1 MTHSTISNSLS
12 WVQYQS
18 LDTTKAIS
26 MSPRAAES
34 ICGKSATCKHIV
46 AIAEA
51 DCIIGVLLSSILPTE
66 RGTGKEESLDVD

>member
-1 MTHSTISNSLS
+1 
-12 WVQYQS
+12 
-18 LDTTKAIS
+18 
-26 MSPRAAES
+26 MSSRAAES

-66 RGTGKEESLDVD
+66 RGTGKEESLDVDREEENFFLRPLKMNVIIIY